1 MFIVEPAVDDDLAR
15 AVITKKQSILLQKLC
30 PTPGLVLGAQGIS
43 QSKVF
48 MCWICRYYVKDQLS
62 DCYKALEVVG
72 VSDFRP
78 KPMSYSLN
86 FGSKALVLGF
96 KV

>member
-1 MFIVEPAVDDDLAR
+1 
-15 AVITKKQSILLQKLC
+15 
-30 PTPGLVLGAQGIS
+30 
-43 QSKVF
+43 
-48 MCWICRYYVKDQLS
+48 MCWIGRYYFEDQFS

-72 VSDFRP
+72 MSDFRP